1 MPDRRYSVTD
11 LRRELERFEGELRA
25 ADLSENTVKTYTDRT
40 ARFLRWLEGD
50 YEPRGPV
57 STAGAR

>member
-1 MPDRRYSVTD
+1 MPDERYTLAD
-11 LRRELERFEGELRA
+11 LRRELDRFERELRA
-25 ADLSENTVKTYTDRT
+25 AGLRENTVKTYTDRT